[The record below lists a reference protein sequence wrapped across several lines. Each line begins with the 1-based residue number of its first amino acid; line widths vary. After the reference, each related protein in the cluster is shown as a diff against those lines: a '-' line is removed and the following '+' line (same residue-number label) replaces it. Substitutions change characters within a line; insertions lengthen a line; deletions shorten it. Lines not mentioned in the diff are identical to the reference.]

1 MIDFTSLN
9 SKSKTNIYLF
19 IYLKF
24 IIMKTIVLESA
35 KGVKG
40 GKVQLAFSQVIET
53 GKAPSSILG
62 LLNASDERFNQSKPR
77 MAWLTAQPE
86 DVKKVFNLDL
96 NLAEGEELEI
106 NMVDP
111 RMAGDNR
118 ALNIQI
124 TETTEGTE
132 YDVAN
137 FETRAKR
144 AGKDGDFIMKDG
156 KYIYVRTTVVAGEA
170 KHLIFDETTRVS
182 ANPTTSSLIS
192 DALGE

>member
-1 MIDFTSLN
+1 
-9 SKSKTNIYLF
+9 
-19 IYLKF
+19 
-24 IIMKTIVLESA
+24 MKTIVLESA

-40 GKVQLAFSQVIET
+40 GKVQLCFSQVVET

-62 LLNASDERFNQSKPR
+62 LLNASDERFNQSKAR
-77 MAWLTAQPE
+77 KAWLTAQPA
-86 DVKKVFNLDL
+86 DVKNVFGLDL

-124 TETTEGTE
+124 TETTEGSN
-132 YDVAN
+132 YDVEN

-144 AGKDGDFIMKDG
+144 AGKDGDFITKDG
-156 KYIYVRTTVVAGEA
+156 MYIYVRATVVAGEP
-170 KHLIFDETTRVS
+170 KHMLISGTDRTPASNS
-182 ANPTTSSLIS
+182 ASLIA